1 MQLRQDG
8 LCTSLRGLKRKE
20 LLALLLEARLRGRG
34 EVTALDLCD
43 ALYPLESEEAAL
55 GALRATVFKI
65 RSSLGATFITT
76 TPNGY
81 ALGAVASDAE
91 AFLQG
96 GDTNLWRGPYLED
109 IPLEGRDENVA
120 DVLSRALEARIE
132 VLLEAGVPTDLEE
145 AVRLGQLRV
154 RAEPFELGAL
164 ALACRALEARGNRK
178 ALERLYSEARTRM
191 LEVGEVLP
199 EGCAA
204 FLETHSGAGGARVG
218 AEVAPVAR

>member
-8 LCTSLRGLKRKE
+8 FCTPMRGGKRKE
-20 LLALLLEARLRGRG
+20 LLALLLEACLRGRS
-34 EVTALDLCD
+34 EVTALTLCD
-43 ALYPLESEEAAL
+43 ALYPLEPEEAAL
-55 GALRATVFKI
+55 GALRSAVFKP
-65 RSSLGATFITT
+65 RSSLGANLVVT

-81 ALGAVASDAE
+81 ALGSVASDAE

-109 IPLEGRDENVA
+109 VALEGRDENVSDA
-120 DVLSRALEARIE
+120 LGRALEARIE
-132 VLLEAGVPTDLEE
+132 VLLEANAPTDLEE
-145 AVRLGQLRV
+145 AVRLSHLRV

-204 FLETHSGAGGARVG
+204 FLETHSGAGVARVG
-218 AEVAPVAR
+218 AEASR